1 MTEKELSD
9 RELSLL
15 IENAFQK
22 LEKTEEIDSKISSE
36 KSNTLNWIL
45 ALTTLF
51 VGICIQN
58 YKSITTLYFKEE
70 LFFSE
75 KIIFALSVILLIA
88 YKIANMSYEKQK
100 KSFLANLHT
109 HKLELLF
116 DLKDKLRP
124 KLTEE
129 QTFIPSFINRFRN
142 GKFIPNNNKEMKEA
156 FKTIDRKVKIYGK
169 LLKLIYMITMTAFVI
184 NLAITTI
191 LIMNIKN
198 GG

>member
-1 MTEKELSD
+1 MIEKELSD
-9 RELSLL
+9 IDLKLL
-15 IENAFQK
+15 VESAFQK
-22 LEKTEEIDSKISSE
+22 LEKTEEIDSKISTE

-58 YKSITTLYFKEE
+58 YKTITNLCFKEE
-70 LFFSE
+70 LFLAE
-75 KIIFALSVILLIA
+75 KIIFAFSVIMLIA
-88 YKIANMSYEKQK
+88 YKIVNTNYEKQK

-116 DLKDKLRP
+116 DLKTKLKP
-124 KLTEE
+124 KLTNE

-142 GKFIPNNNKEMKEA
+142 GDLIPDYDKERKEA
-156 FKTIDRKVKIYGK
+156 FKTIDRKVSKLGK
-169 LLKLIYMITMTAFVI
+169 LLKLIYSVTMTAFII
-184 NLAITTI
+184 NLTITII
-191 LIMNIKN
+191 LIMNIN

>member
-1 MTEKELSD
+1 MIEKELPESD
-9 RELSLL
+9 LKTL
-15 IENAFQK
+15 IESAFQK
-22 LEKTEEIDSKISSE
+22 LEKTEEIDSKISTE

-58 YKSITTLYFKEE
+58 YKSITNLCLKEE
-70 LFFSE
+70 LFLAE
-75 KIIFALSVILLIA
+75 KIIFAFSVIMLIA
-88 YKIANMSYEKQK
+88 YKIVNTNYEKQK

-116 DLKDKLRP
+116 DLKTKLKP
-124 KLTEE
+124 KLTNE

-142 GKFIPNNNKEMKEA
+142 GELISDYDKERKEA
-156 FKTIDRKVKIYGK
+156 FRTIDRKVSNFGK
-169 LLKLIYMITMTAFVI
+169 LLKLIYALTMIAFII
-184 NLAITTI
+184 NLTITII
-191 LIMNIKN
+191 LIMNIN

>member
-1 MTEKELSD
+1 MIEKELSD
-9 RELSLL
+9 IDLKLL
-15 IENAFQK
+15 VESAFQK
-22 LEKTEEIDSKISSE
+22 LEKTEEIDSKISTE

-58 YKSITTLYFKEE
+58 YKSITTLCLKEE
-70 LFFSE
+70 LFLAE
-75 KIIFALSVILLIA
+75 KIIFAFSVIMLIA
-88 YKIANMSYEKQK
+88 YKIVNTNYEKQK

-116 DLKDKLRP
+116 DLKTKLKP
-124 KLTEE
+124 KLTNE

-142 GKFIPNNNKEMKEA
+142 GELIPDYDKERKEA
-156 FKTIDRKVKIYGK
+156 FKTIDRKVSNFGK
-169 LLKLIYMITMTAFVI
+169 LLKIIYAVTLTAFII
-184 NLAITTI
+184 NLTITI
-191 LIMNIKN
+191 MLIMNIN